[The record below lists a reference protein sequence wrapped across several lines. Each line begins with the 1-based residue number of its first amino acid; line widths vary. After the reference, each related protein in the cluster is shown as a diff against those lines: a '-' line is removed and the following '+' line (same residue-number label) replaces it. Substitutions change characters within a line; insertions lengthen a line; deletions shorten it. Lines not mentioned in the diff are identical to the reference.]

1 MAKLITK
8 TIQDNAYSTIRP
20 FFDEV
25 AEECSLLSVS
35 NDGTTLILTI
45 DTDLVISLG
54 QYATSTSTPSFLGSC
69 SITFGSRSLWSKSS
83 VSTGY
88 NPQYIVIYN
97 DSLFFF
103 LIKPGSNDNSIIVA
117 LYENLNNS
125 KYANGGVGLPSDNG
139 IYDLVG
145 TANFRYPGLGYVPQG
160 NNYIDYIDITMIVN
174 NGVRYATDTNIIACT
189 TVPFFKIITINNQ
202 DYFSITNKLLV
213 PIDAE

>member
-1 MAKLITK
+1 MAKMVVK
-8 TIQDNAYSTIRP
+8 TMPTNAYATIRP
-20 FFDEV
+20 FFDDV

-54 QYATSTSTPSFLGSC
+54 EYSSSASTPSYLGSC
-69 SITFGSRSLWSKSS
+69 SITFGGRSLWSKSS
-83 VSTGY
+83 VNTSP

-103 LIKPGSNDNSIIVA
+103 LIKSISDSSVIVA

-125 KYANGGVGLPSDNG
+125 KYASGGTGLPSDNG

-145 TANFRYPGLGYVPQG
+145 TANFRYPNLGYTPQG
-160 NNYIDYIDITMIVN
+160 TNYIDYIDITMIGN
-174 NGVRYATDTNIIACT
+174 NGVRYSTDTNIIASSP
-189 TVPFFKIITINNQ
+189 VPLFKIITINNQ
-202 DYFSITNKLLV
+202 NYFSITTKLLV
-213 PIDAE
+213 PIDDE